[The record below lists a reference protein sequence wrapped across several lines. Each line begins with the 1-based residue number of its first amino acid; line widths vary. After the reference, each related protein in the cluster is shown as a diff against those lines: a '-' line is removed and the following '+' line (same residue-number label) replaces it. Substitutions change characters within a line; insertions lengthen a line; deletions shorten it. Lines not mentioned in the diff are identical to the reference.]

1 MRSNVNIRSRSLVPR
16 CCSFVVWAN
25 VTKKKKKWR
34 CRRQVGVVILTINLY
49 SVCMCGKGKK
59 TEKKEKKTSLKKR
72 IPWRKN
78 KVIFPPRYTLFCFFF
93 YTSPC
98 GGWGGWWW
106 WWWTVSLQ
114 PDKQRLEFWNR
125 SIIFNCFSFL
135 HLSCRNDVQSLYIWI
150 KQNHYI
156 IMWLSMIT
164 IYNRTFL
171 SNYSKYMYTSLL
183 T

>member
-1 MRSNVNIRSRSLVPR
+1 MSTLEVDHSSLD
-16 CCSFVVWAN
+16 VVASWFGQ
-25 VTKKKKKWR
+25 TLPKKKKKWR

-135 HLSCRNDVQSLYIWI
+135 HLSCR
-150 KQNHYI
+150 
-156 IMWLSMIT
+156 MM
-164 IYNRTFL
+164 
-171 SNYSKYMYTSLL
+171 YSHCISG
-183 T
+183 